1 VRFVTQKASVI
12 HCGKVVHMY
21 IHIYIQVCAVRNTE
35 NGERLAVKKVKNAF
49 EDVGDAKRVL
59 FV

>member
-1 VRFVTQKASVI
+1 
-12 HCGKVVHMY
+12 
-21 IHIYIQVCAVRNTE
+21 VCAVRNTE

-59 FV
+59 CL